1 MTWWIQLLACLVASA
16 SFSMLMHQPMKTAP
30 VSSLIAVAGYSVFL
44 LLSQTTLAYFLAT
57 LLIGILCEIFAR
69 VMKRAAT
76 LFVTSAIVPLV
87 PGVGLYNT
95 MRYVVEGNYSQ
106 AVNVGAA
113 TILGICGISL
123 AITMAAVLFGA
134 FTGKRGKK
142 ERTE

>member
-16 SFSMLMHQPMKTAP
+16 SFSALMHQPLKTVP

-95 MRYVVEGNYSQ
+95 MRHVVEGHYSQ

-113 TILGICGISL
+113 TILGLCGIAL
-123 AITMAAVLFGA
+123 AITMSSVLFGA
-134 FTGKRGKK
+134 FSGKREKK
-142 ERTE
+142 ERAE

>member
-1 MTWWIQLLACLVASA
+1 MNWWVQLLACLVASA
-16 SFSMLMHQPMKTAP
+16 SFSALMHQPMKTVP

-44 LLSQTTLAYFLAT
+44 LLSQSTLAYFLAT
-57 LLIGILCEIFAR
+57 LLIGILCEICAR

-95 MRYVVEGNYSQ
+95 MRHVVEGNYGQ

-113 TILGICGISL
+113 TLLGICGISL
-123 AITMAAVLFGA
+123 AITMSSVLFGA
-134 FTGKRGKK
+134 FSGKRGKK
-142 ERTE
+142 ERAE